1 MARVFLLLFGFT
13 LLDVYS
19 SNKTQAWQEGPMS
32 QAQLY
37 CRITNTTTCE
47 KLPSVNGKQ
56 RIYIR
61 KKSSTSKSKRSKQEN
76 AYADKIQTNFDP
88 RNAER
93 NLKDEIDLKSNFQN
107 TSRHK

>member
-1 MARVFLLLFGFT
+1 
-13 LLDVYS
+13 
-19 SNKTQAWQEGPMS
+19 MS

-37 CRITNTTTCE
+37 YRITNTTTCE

>member
-1 MARVFLLLFGFT
+1 
-13 LLDVYS
+13 
-19 SNKTQAWQEGPMS
+19 MS

-56 RIYIR
+56 WIYIR
-61 KKSSTSKSKRSKQEN
+61 KNSSTSKSKRLKQEN
-76 AYADKIQTNFDP
+76 TYADKIQTNFDP

-93 NLKDEIDLKSNFQN
+93 NLKDEIDLIFLFQN
-107 TSRHK
+107 IGAKSAKEKLTLTHFIIVHPIPSG